1 MEFHSISTR
10 MCVEKAF
17 GILKGRWRVIM
28 KRCEIPLSNVP
39 DIVATYVVLH
49 NLYIITKEDI
59 EQNLIVE
66 AKNKLTR

>member
-1 MEFHSISTR
+1 

-28 KRCEIPLSNVP
+28 KRCEIHLSNVP

-66 AKNKLTR
+66 AKKKLTR